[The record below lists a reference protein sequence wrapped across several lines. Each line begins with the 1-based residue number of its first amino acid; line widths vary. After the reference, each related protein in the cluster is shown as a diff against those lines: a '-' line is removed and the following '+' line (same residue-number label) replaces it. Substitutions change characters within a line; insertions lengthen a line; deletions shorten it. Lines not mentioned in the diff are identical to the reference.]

1 MTDLVV
7 FLGYVVSKE
16 GLAVDESKVAVV
28 RNWPIPTTLH
38 EVRSFHGLVLF
49 YKRFIH
55 DFSTIM
61 APITEYMKVGKFSR
75 SEAATEAFELIKL
88 KLTSAPL
95 LVFPDF
101 ELPFGLHYDVS
112 KVYSGAVLSQGG
124 RPVAFFSEKL
134 SGSRLNYSTYD
145 IEFYALVQLLRHWSF
160 YLAYNDFILYSDH
173 EALRHLNSQDKLFS
187 WHTKWVAYVQQFSFT
202 IKHKSRALNK
212 VADALSQKS
221 THLTTMKNEVIGFDI
236 LKDSLSIDPLFGPI
250 VGEVSLGVR
259 SDFGLHN
266 GFLFKGTQLCILD
279 CSLWLR
285 IIQERHNKG
294 HMGRN
299 KTFQLIAE
307 KFYWPSMRKEVEKF
321 VRCWRVCQ
329 VSKGAATNA
338 RLYMPLPIPEGPWTN
353 VSMDFVLSLPRT
365 LKGNDFIFVVAD

>member
-1 MTDLVV
+1 
-7 FLGYVVSKE
+7 
-16 GLAVDESKVAVV
+16 
-28 RNWPIPTTLH
+28 
-38 EVRSFHGLVLF
+38 
-49 YKRFIH
+49 
-55 DFSTIM
+55 
-61 APITEYMKVGKFSR
+61 
-75 SEAATEAFELIKL
+75 
-88 KLTSAPL
+88 
-95 LVFPDF
+95 
-101 ELPFGLHYDVS
+101 
-112 KVYSGAVLSQGG
+112 
-124 RPVAFFSEKL
+124 L

-212 VADALSQKS
+212 VADALSRKS

-236 LKDSLSIDPLFGPI
+236 LKDSLSTDPLFGSI

-266 GFLFKGTQLCILD
+266 GFLFRGTQLCILD

-285 IIQERHNKG
+285 IIQECHNKG

-299 KTFQLIAE
+299 KTFQLITE

-321 VRCWRVCQ
+321 VRCCRVCQ